1 MVAVVAPTIQLH
13 RLAAIPDLG
22 ASAYQAEVAVAPQM
36 SHTVE
41 LAHTAKEIVVAA
53 LVPQQA
59 IVQEVAVLVAS
70 VVVEQAAKQAMVVLA
85 KLKTFLEQEFIM
97 AQVVVVVVTAA
108 ALRE

>member
-1 MVAVVAPTIQLH
+1 VVVVVATMYVHL
-13 RLAAIPDLG
+13 LALEQKPG
-22 ASAYQAEVAVAPQM
+22 VSAYQAEVAAAPQIL
-36 SHTVE
+36 HTVE
-41 LAHTAKEIVVAA
+41 LAHTDKEIVVVA

-97 AQVVVVVVTAA
+97 AQVAAEAVTAA
-108 ALRE
+108 PLRE